1 MQEVGK
7 VKIDLQSTQTK
18 LENER
23 TVQKDLRDKLADA
36 DTKLSGMVV
45 NKTAMFTTLEEHKLN
60 KSIKLMC

>member
-1 MQEVGK
+1 VYTMQEVGK

-45 NKTAMFTTLEEHKLN
+45 
-60 KSIKLMC
+60 